1 MTNKRIYLSLIMT
14 ICILSLATFCAYS
27 AEEAVSQGNVAVM
40 NAEMPVMPSAGEAV
54 LQPAAPALNTEASA
68 AAPTPVINAET
79 PTVSAEAPKA
89 AEVQQA
95 AEAKPAVE
103 VSKEIKWVWGEV
115 SSVDAT
121 TNKIT
126 IKYLNY
132 DTDLEET
139 LNIAV
144 DSATRFENAEGI
156 SAVKVG
162 DNVGV
167 DYILNAN
174 GEASAKSIA
183 LEKAESMPEKAETE
197 PAQAAS
203 EANVETPAVVPAVQE
218 AVPTPQVNA
227 VEAPVQ
233 K

>member
-1 MTNKRIYLSLIMT
+1 MTSKRIYLSLIMT
-14 ICILSLATFCAYS
+14 ICVLSLVTFCAYS
-27 AEEAVSQGNVAVM
+27 AEEIVSQGNVAVM
-40 NAEMPVMPSAGEAV
+40 NVEMPAMPSAGEAV
-54 LQPAAPALNTEASA
+54 SQPTAP
-68 AAPTPVINAET
+68 VMNAEA
-79 PTVSAEAPKA
+79 TVPAPVVNAEAPKA

-95 AEAKPAVE
+95 PEAKPAVE
-103 VSKEIKWVWGEV
+103 GSKEIKWVWGEV
-115 SSVDAT
+115 SSVDAA

-139 LNIAV
+139 LSIAI

-156 SAVKVG
+156 NAVKVG

-174 GEASAKSIA
+174 GEALAKSIA
-183 LEKAESMPEKAETE
+183 LEKAESMPEKTETE
-197 PAQAAS
+197 PAKAAS
-203 EANVETPAVVPAVQE
+203 EANVETPAAAPAVQE
-218 AVPTPQVNA
+218 AMPAPQVNA